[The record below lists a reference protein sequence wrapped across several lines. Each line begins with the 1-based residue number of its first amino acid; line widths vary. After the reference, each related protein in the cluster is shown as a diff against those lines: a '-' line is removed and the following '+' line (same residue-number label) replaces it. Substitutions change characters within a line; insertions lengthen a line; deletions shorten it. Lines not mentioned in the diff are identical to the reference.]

1 MHQFIEKVSPSMNY
15 RKFYAPIETELF
27 EVEKL
32 LREFLSCENP
42 FIDRV
47 VHHGFQLGGKR
58 MRPALL
64 LLFAKMTGD
73 VLPQHRT
80 LAAAIETIHTAT
92 LIHDDI
98 LDEATTRRHL
108 PTVNVVWNNET
119 SVLLGDFM
127 VARAIRQV
135 TELECTEVSHLV
147 AQTSCRLCEGEMR
160 QVGFRGNLALSEET
174 YNSIIQDKTAS
185 LCECACL
192 LGVFFSSTQQ
202 EWREGAITFGRH
214 LGMAFQIADDLL
226 DIRGEESQMGKSL
239 GTDLAK
245 QKLTLPMIRL
255 LAVLEENSRQTLHSA
270 LQNESVEEVRP
281 KIQALLQ
288 EHAIYESVC
297 ETAQKHIQTAISSL
311 EIFPENPSRTALE
324 ELARYV
330 MERKH

>member
-1 MHQFIEKVSPSMNY
+1 MHQTSEKTSPSLNY
-15 RKFYAPIETELF
+15 RKNYAPIEAELA
-27 EVEKL
+27 EVENL
-32 LREFLSCENP
+32 LREFLSCDNP
-42 FIDRV
+42 FMDRV

-64 LLFAKMTGD
+64 LLFAKMTGS
-73 VLPQHRT
+73 VQPVHKI
-80 LAAAIETIHTAT
+80 LAAAVETIHTAT

-135 TELECTEVSHLV
+135 TELDCTEVSHLV

-160 QVGFRGNLALSEET
+160 QVGFRGNFAISEEE

-192 LGVFFSSTQQ
+192 LGVFFTGEQARRQS
-202 EWREGAITFGRH
+202 AVAFGRH

-226 DIRGEESQMGKSL
+226 DIRGEETQMGKSL

-255 LAVLEENSRQTLHSA
+255 LKVLDATRRDALLSAIQNQPAEEIRPWIQT
-270 LQNESVEEVRP
+270 
-281 KIQALLQ
+281 LLQ
-288 EHAIYESVC
+288 ENAIYESVC
-297 ETAQKHIQTAISSL
+297 KTAKKHLHNAIA
-311 EIFPENPSRTALE
+311 ALE
-324 ELARYV
+324 CFPDNPCRQSLQELACYV
-330 MERKH
+330 LKREH